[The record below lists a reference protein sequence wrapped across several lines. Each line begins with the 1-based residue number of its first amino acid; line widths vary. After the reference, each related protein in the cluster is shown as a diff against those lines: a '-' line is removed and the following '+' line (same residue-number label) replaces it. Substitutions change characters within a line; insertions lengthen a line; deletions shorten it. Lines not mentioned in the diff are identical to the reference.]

1 MPKLF
6 QDEIF
11 QPVASFNN
19 SITKLSDAEIDAKY
33 IKGEVRIVT
42 EQGRY
47 PLASIKSMLD
57 GNQYKLNPEY
67 QRRRRW
73 NRVQQ
78 SKLIESLIINV
89 PIPPVF
95 LYEFEYSQYEVM
107 DGLQRLTAIREFY
120 DNEYALE
127 GLDQWAE
134 LNGKTYSQLP
144 EQVRKGI
151 DRRYISSIILLKE
164 TAKTEADAQKLKQL
178 VFERINSGGVHLS
191 EQESRNALYPGMLNS
206 LTIKLAENDHFKK
219 MWDIDDSQ
227 DSVDEKNERFAKME
241 DVELVLRFFAYRHID
256 KWENMTLKQFLDKFL
271 MLGNCF
277 PESVLTSYSSLFKST
292 IDLLYGLYSSNAFKI
307 MRKRGDNWILYDRP
321 TKVIYDPLM
330 MAISNYIDHSNTLME
345 KKELIQKETYEFQ
358 KENYDILGGRNTN
371 KKDVLERYKILDS
384 FFSKYV

>member
-1 MPKLF
+1 MPQLFENELF
-6 QDEIF
+6 QIAPISD
-11 QPVASFNN
+11 S
-19 SITKLSDAEIDAKY
+19 SITNLSDAQIDEKY
-33 IKGEVRIVT
+33 IKGEIRIVT

-57 GNQYKLNPEY
+57 GDQYKLNPEY

-73 NRVQQ
+73 SRTQQ

-95 LYEFEYSQYEVM
+95 LYEYDYSQYEVM

-120 DNEYALE
+120 DNVFPLE
-127 GLDQWAE
+127 GLDQWSE
-134 LNGKTYSQLP
+134 LNGKTYNQLP

-164 TAKTEADAQKLKQL
+164 TAKTDADAQKLKQL

-191 EQESRNALYPGMLNS
+191 EQESRNALYPGCLNS
-206 LTIKLAENDHFKK
+206 LSIQLAENDKFKK
-219 MWDIDDSQ
+219 MWSMDDSEE
-227 DSVDEKNERFAKME
+227 SSIERNERYAKME

-271 MLGNCF
+271 MIGNSF
-277 PESVLTSYSSLFKST
+277 PDSVLSSYKILFNKT
-292 IDLLYGLYSSNAFKI
+292 IDLLYGLYGSDVFKI

-330 MAISNYIDHSNTLME
+330 MAISNYVESSDTLLS
-345 KKELIQKETYEFQ
+345 KKDLIQKDTYDLQ
-358 KENYDILGGRNTN
+358 KEQYQILGGRNTN
-371 KKDVLERYKILDS
+371 KKDVIERYDILNK
-384 FFSKYV
+384 FFQKYI

>member
-1 MPKLF
+1 MPQLFENELF
-6 QDEIF
+6 QIAPISD
-11 QPVASFNN
+11 S
-19 SITKLSDAEIDAKY
+19 SITNLSDAQIDEKY
-33 IKGEVRIVT
+33 IKGEIRIVT

-57 GNQYKLNPEY
+57 GDQYKLNPEY

-73 NRVQQ
+73 SRTQQ

-95 LYEFEYSQYEVM
+95 LYEYDYSQYEVM

-120 DNEYALE
+120 DNVFPLE
-127 GLDQWAE
+127 GLDQWSE
-134 LNGKTYSQLP
+134 LNGKTYNQLP

-164 TAKTEADAQKLKQL
+164 TAKTDADAQKLKQL

-191 EQESRNALYPGMLNS
+191 EQESRNALYPGCLNS
-206 LTIKLAENDHFKK
+206 LSIQLAENDKFKK
-219 MWDIDDSQ
+219 MWSMDDSEE
-227 DSVDEKNERFAKME
+227 SSIERNERYAKME

-271 MLGNCF
+271 MIGNSF
-277 PESVLTSYSSLFKST
+277 PDSVLSSYKILFNKT
-292 IDLLYGLYSSNAFKI
+292 IDLLYGLYGSDAFKI

-330 MAISNYIDHSNTLME
+330 MAISNYVESSDTLLS
-345 KKELIQKETYEFQ
+345 KKDLIQKDTYDLQ
-358 KENYDILGGRNTN
+358 KEQYQILGGRNTN
-371 KKDVLERYKILDS
+371 KKDVIERYDILNK
-384 FFSKYV
+384 FFQKYI